1 MLSRDFPVGLGF
13 AVRCIREE
21 VGHAAGE
28 GVIRGLEQ
36 QARGAQGIAV
46 RVLLWDDDVQP
57 AMALPSAPELLE
69 SEGGGSEHGRVR
81 CQAGQAAELR
91 GEVGV
96 GVDGPR
102 DEVVVEPEEDEVRDG
117 IPRGLDPAREVHG
130 FLRVAEAVALR
141 ARGVEG
147 QPEELLMRQ
156 REIPGQ
162 LRGVDVLRRGDEPFG
177 DFDGERAFRVVLAQF
192 LVRGQQGDGRD
203 QGFLPSQAEV
213 GAAQGQ
219 HGLQAG
225 REALQGFVFDEL
237 ARIVLGLGQAGDLA
251 AEVAQRPAQ
260 HRAVGNVELL
270 IEFAEALGRRP
281 TGGDAD
287 ELGDEQDLAEDFK
300 GRFFGAQAATPGPQG
315 VVQAV

>member
-1 MLSRDFPVGLGF
+1 MRSGDFPIGLGF
-13 AVRCIREE
+13 AIRRICEE
-21 VGHAAGE
+21 VGHAARE

-46 RVLLWDDDVQP
+46 RVLLRDDDVQP
-57 AMALPSAPELLE
+57 AVTLPATPELLE
-69 SEGGGSEHGRVR
+69 GEGSGREYGRVR
-81 CQAGQAAELR
+81 RQAGHAAELR
-91 GEVGV
+91 GEVRV
-96 GVDGPR
+96 GVDDPG
-102 DEVVVEPEEDEVRDG
+102 DEVVVESEEDEVRDG
-117 IPRGLDPAREVHG
+117 IPRGFDPAREVHG

-156 REIPGQ
+156 REIASQ
-162 LRGVDVLRRGDEPFG
+162 LRGVDFLGRGDEPFG
-177 DFDGERAFRVVLAQF
+177 DFDGERAFGVVLAQF
-192 LVRGQQGDGRD
+192 LVRGQQGNGRD
-203 QGFLPSQAEV
+203 ERFLPSQAEV

-237 ARIVLGLGQAGDLA
+237 ARVVLWLGQAGDLA
-251 AEVAQRPAQ
+251 TEVAQRPAQ
-260 HRAVGNVELL
+260 HRAVGDVELL
-270 IEFAEALGRRP
+270 IEFAEAWGRRP

-287 ELGDEQDLAEDFK
+287 EFRYEQDLAEDFK
-300 GRFFGAQAATPGPQG
+300 GRFFGAQAATPGTQG